1 MEKTSKVT
9 SCQANGSWTGN
20 YGEMFKFELAFEN
33 GDTGEY
39 SSKSPDQKKFV
50 IGQEATYTM
59 DTSNP
64 KYPKIKPVFSQNGGG
79 FKGGGFKNDPN
90 REMRIVKQSSLKV
103 ATDLCIANDKA
114 DLNSVF
120 IVADKIV
127 EWVMETPKNGASLET
142 QLKHTPDEPVAKPKA
157 KQSNMDDIVNFAE
170 QSGQTAFPSQD
181 EDLPF

>member
-20 YGEMFKFELAFEN
+20 YGTMYKFELAFEN

-39 SSKSPDQKKFV
+39 SSKSAEQQKFV
-50 IGQEATYTM
+50 LGQEATYTI
-59 DTSNP
+59 DASNP

-120 IVADKIV
+120 VVADKIV
-127 EWVMETPKNGASLET
+127 EWVMETPKVST
-142 QLKHTPDEPVAKPKA
+142 TPEPVVKTKSKNSVA
-157 KQSNMDDIVNFAE
+157 NDIVNFAE

-181 EDLPF
+181 DDLPF

>member
-20 YGEMFKFELAFEN
+20 YGTMYKFELAFEN

-50 IGQEATYTM
+50 LGQDATYTI
-59 DTSNP
+59 DASNP
-64 KYPKIKPVFSQNGGG
+64 KYPKIKPVFSNNGG

-90 REMRIVKQSSLKV
+90 RERRIVKQSSLKV
-103 ATDLCIANDKA
+103 ATDLCIANNKT

-120 IVADKIV
+120 IVAEKIV

-142 QLKHTPDEPVAKPKA
+142 QLNHTLSKETGND
-157 KQSNMDDIVNFAE
+157 MINFAE
-170 QSGQTAFPSQD
+170 QSGQEAFPN
-181 EDLPF
+181 DLPF

>member
-50 IGQEATYTM
+50 LGQEATYTI
-59 DTSNP
+59 DASNP

-120 IVADKIV
+120 VVADKIV
-127 EWVMETPKNGASLET
+127 EWVMETPKAS
-142 QLKHTPDEPVAKPKA
+142 PAPAAKPKA
-157 KQSNMDDIVNFAE
+157 KKSSMDDIVNFAE

-181 EDLPF
+181 DDLPF